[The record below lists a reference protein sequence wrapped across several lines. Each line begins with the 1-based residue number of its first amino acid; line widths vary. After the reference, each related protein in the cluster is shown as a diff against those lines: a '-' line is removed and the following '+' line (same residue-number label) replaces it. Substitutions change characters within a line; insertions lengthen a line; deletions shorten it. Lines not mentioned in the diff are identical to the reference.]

1 MAQAQRTR
9 LALAATLLAVV
20 FFALGLLAAG
30 RLNPPSA
37 PPPPQPAAAAS
48 APSAGDAGAAA
59 SPALFPEPRIALDPD
74 RVQLL
79 PDASL
84 RIELPS
90 GFGGGGGS
98 AQGAGAR

>member
-30 RLNPPSA
+30 RLNPPFT
-37 PPPPQPAAAAS
+37 PPPQPAAAAS

-74 RVQLL
+74 RVELL